1 MNTPFSAEER
11 LFRYAKTYMAYRDFN
26 ALEIAHDIK
35 QTTFVVT
42 GLLDEHSNM
51 ENSQAACEEIPR
63 STLLFIDDE
72 GDHYAFCRGGS
83 PTLEA
88 IATYVGVF
96 LMWRC
101 EAATVQTPCHGRD
114 PLVVEK
120 ESVCRRN

>member
-42 GLLDEHSNM
+42 GLLDEHSNI

-63 STLLFIDDE
+63 STLFIDDE

-83 PTLEA
+83 PRWKRSPRML
-88 IATYVGVF
+88 GSF
-96 LMWRC
+96 
-101 EAATVQTPCHGRD
+101 
-114 PLVVEK
+114 
-120 ESVCRRN
+120 

>member
-51 ENSQAACEEIPR
+51 ENSQAACPLTTKAITTRSAGVGHPR
-63 STLLFIDDE
+63 WKRSPRML
-72 GDHYAFCRGGS
+72 GS
-83 PTLEA
+83 
-88 IATYVGVF
+88 F
-96 LMWRC
+96 
-101 EAATVQTPCHGRD
+101 
-114 PLVVEK
+114 
-120 ESVCRRN
+120 